1 VILVVQAAVLLAG
14 AAYPLYD
21 VATNA
26 RGKRK
31 AGGGVT
37 GEKDFFGRL
46 WDSMAGTTPAASASS
61 ASSAAAA
68 AASAGSQTTQAAAAP
83 PAPDATVELSKS
95 PKVPGKC
102 QEKAAAILAQIEVL
116 APRLATRGPADAYVV
131 EVSRLRHIH
140 LAELLQRYIDIPE
153 EHRAEIFRR
162 TQKSASFH
170 LAASLDVM
178 AARLAEISR
187 IQAQGI
193 LDQFTDSTRFVD
205 DHYGQANDPFA

>member
-1 VILVVQAAVLLAG
+1 MPIVQAAILLAG

-26 RGKRK
+26 RIKRK

-37 GEKDFFGRL
+37 VEKDFFGRL
-46 WDSMAGTTPAASASS
+46 WDSMAGTTPADAASS
-61 ASSAAAA
+61 AASTAAAA
-68 AASAGSQTTQAAAAP
+68 AAGSQSGQAASP
-83 PAPDATVELSKS
+83 PAADVTVELSKS

-102 QEKAAAILAQIEVL
+102 QEKAAAILAQIEIL
-116 APRLATRGPADAYVV
+116 TPRLATRGPADAYVV
-131 EVSRLRHIH
+131 EVSRLRHVH

-162 TQKSASFH
+162 TQRSASFH